1 MFIIIIIIVII
12 IIIIIIIIIPFYS
25 ETFITSLWFSERS
38 YKLILEVLN

>member
-1 MFIIIIIIVII
+1 MFIIIIMIIIIIIIV
-12 IIIIIIIIIPFYS
+12 IIIPFYS